1 MDLAVLYHGP
11 LEDFVARRTSL
22 VRELRST
29 DPAAAALIA
38 KLRKPAVGMWAIDQ
52 VAAGNPSLV
61 AQLLA
66 AGADARNAHQNV
78 AAGSER
84 REDLLAA
91 SGRLRDGV
99 DSAARAA
106 AEVLEDAGHALSDE
120 TDRRIRA
127 TLQAAA
133 TGGVAQRLALWKGTL
148 DRDLDVAGF
157 GAAEAP
163 DDDPAELAHI
173 LAPMRRASS
182 HADESANL
190 DHAAAN
196 PDLIAR
202 RQAERDV
209 AGLRAVAKRARSAA
223 DAKRGQADRLADEAR
238 AAAEEA
244 SAAEQAANAAEDAAS
259 QAEMALDR

>member
-11 LEDFVARRTSL
+11 LEDFVARRSSL

-38 KLRKPAVGMWAIDQ
+38 KLRKPPVGVWAIDQ
-52 VAAGNPSLV
+52 LAAVNPSLV
-61 AQLLA
+61 AELLA

-84 REDLLAA
+84 REHLLAA
-91 SGRLRDGV
+91 SSRLRDGV

-106 AEVLEDAGHALSDE
+106 AEVLEGAGHAPSDE

-133 TGGVAQRLALWKGTL
+133 TGGVAQRVALWKGTL
-148 DRDLDVAGF
+148 DGDLDVAGF

-163 DDDPAELAHI
+163 DDDPAELAQI
-173 LAPMRRASS
+173 LAPIRRTSS
-182 HADESANL
+182 HADEFTQPGSR
-190 DHAAAN
+190 
-196 PDLIAR
+196 I
-202 RQAERDV
+202 RQPGSDCAPP
-209 AGLRAVAKRARSAA
+209 GRARCRRSA
-223 DAKRGQADRLADEAR
+223 RGCETLTTRC
-238 AAAEEA
+238 
-244 SAAEQAANAAEDAAS
+244 
-259 QAEMALDR
+259 